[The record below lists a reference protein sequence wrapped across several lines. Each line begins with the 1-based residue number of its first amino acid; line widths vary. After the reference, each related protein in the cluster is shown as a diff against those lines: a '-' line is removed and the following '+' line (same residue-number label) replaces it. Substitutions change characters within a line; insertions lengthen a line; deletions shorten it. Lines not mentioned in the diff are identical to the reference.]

1 MKGRRTAMSINRVA
15 ELVNKD
21 NRLLVLLTGMLLDI
35 LILIGLMVYMSLK
48 LVS

>member
-1 MKGRRTAMSINRVA
+1 MSINRVA